1 MNLREELQSIE
12 SEYAKEQQ
20 EYTRVKQILVQH
32 ETNLVKLTGAYERIK
47 GLLEKQEKEESKST
61 S

>member
-20 EYTRVKQILVQH
+20 EYTRTKQILAQH
-32 ETNLVKLTGAYERIK
+32 EINLAKLTGAYERIK
-47 GLLEKQEKEESKST
+47 VLLEKQEKEESKST